1 MPEKGMF
8 FALDLDRNV
17 IGPLYQQLYDGLQQM
32 ILDGRL
38 APGSRL
44 PANRVL
50 ARNLKLSRNTVAT
63 ALQQLLAEGYV
74 VTRQGDGTYVA
85 PELPEKSSEAGR
97 AEGSASNA
105 YTFRDDP
112 ARQYGLSRRG
122 RDLAAVSRPSTG
134 SVGAFSMGPDIG
146 AFPFNIWSRL
156 LGRAW
161 RRPARE
167 LTVNQD
173 TGGYPPLKTAIATYL
188 GAMRS
193 VRCEPDQI
201 IVVGSAQQAISL
213 ASQVLLDH
221 GDQVMV
227 EEPGYGGIRGA
238 LTAAG
243 LRLALAP
250 VDDEGLDITAGE
262 ARAPLARMVCVAPS
276 HQYPLGV
283 VMSLGR
289 RLALIEWARR
299 RQAWILEDD
308 YDSEYRYAGRPLAS
322 MQGLD
327 TTGRV
332 IYVGNYSKVLFPS
345 LQLGYL
351 VVPTNLVDPFLA
363 TLRVQDDQ
371 TAITA
376 QPVLAEFIAD
386 GHFATHVW
394 RMRRLYAARQEALL
408 DMVKRELDGLFRI
421 DPDEAG
427 MHLIAWPGAGLP
439 GTMDDGALAQEASN
453 AGILAL
459 PLSGSY
465 AGRADR
471 RGLMLGYAAH
481 NEDAITVAAKRLARV
496 IKTSLR

>member
-1 MPEKGMF
+1 
-8 FALDLDRNV
+8 
-17 IGPLYQQLYDGLQQM
+17 
-32 ILDGRL
+32 
-38 APGSRL
+38 
-44 PANRVL
+44 
-50 ARNLKLSRNTVAT
+50 
-63 ALQQLLAEGYV
+63 
-74 VTRQGDGTYVA
+74 
-85 PELPEKSSEAGR
+85 
-97 AEGSASNA
+97 
-105 YTFRDDP
+105 
-112 ARQYGLSRRG
+112 
-122 RDLAAVSRPSTG
+122 
-134 SVGAFSMGPDIG
+134 
-146 AFPFNIWSRL
+146 
-156 LGRAW
+156 
-161 RRPARE
+161 
-167 LTVNQD
+167 
-173 TGGYPPLKTAIATYL
+173 
-188 GAMRS
+188 
-193 VRCEPDQI
+193 
-201 IVVGSAQQAISL
+201 
-213 ASQVLLDH
+213 
-221 GDQVMV
+221 
-227 EEPGYGGIRGA
+227 
-238 LTAAG
+238 
-243 LRLALAP
+243 
-250 VDDEGLDITAGE
+250 
-262 ARAPLARMVCVAPS
+262 MVCVAPS

-327 TTGRV
+327 STGRV

-408 DMVKRELDGLFRI
+408 DTAERELDGLFRI
-421 DPDEAG
+421 NPDEAG

-439 GTMDDGALAQEASN
+439 RTIDDGALAQEASD
-453 AGILAL
+453 AGILTL

-471 RGLMLGYAAH
+471 QGLMLGYAAH
-481 NEDAITVAAKRLARV
+481 NEDTITVAAKSLARV
-496 IKTSLR
+496 IKTSPR